1 MRNQQCTAKE
11 RCRPHSVNQGS
22 KATAKVHSAI
32 NDLKYQPLEQILGV
46 EQEQDYKGAFTLQI
60 KIGLIEIVS
69 LGLIDLS
76 DRMDWASKWVSEYA
90 EKRQIL
96 ES

>member
-1 MRNQQCTAKE
+1 MCEISNALPKRGAV
-11 RCRPHSVNQGS
+11 CRAHSVNQGS

-46 EQEQDYKGAFTLQI
+46 EQEQDYMYKGGFTLQI

-76 DRMDWASKWVSEYA
+76 DRMD
-90 EKRQIL
+90 
-96 ES
+96 